1 MEPSPILCPLRDFTQ
16 NPFYL
21 QYSLYIYPPPPHFT
35 ATHTWFRSPYL
46 QSIGDFSLDLPQS
59 NRSSDGQSQSKF
71 PLFLSQS
78 ARPLIPSIIPIPSC
92 IWFFLTAMD
101 PYYIWL
107 NFMIS
112 MGSSVVSYEAGLR
125 KEGYSTTSRE
135 KISSKRNLLTLSIKG
150 LALVSFNIE
159 IQQVTMVIMVD
170 IYLKQSLI

>member
-1 MEPSPILCPLRDFTQ
+1 
-16 NPFYL
+16 
-21 QYSLYIYPPPPHFT
+21 
-35 ATHTWFRSPYL
+35 
-46 QSIGDFSLDLPQS
+46 
-59 NRSSDGQSQSKF
+59 
-71 PLFLSQS
+71 
-78 ARPLIPSIIPIPSC
+78 
-92 IWFFLTAMD
+92 
-101 PYYIWL
+101 
-107 NFMIS
+107 MIS